1 MFGKNVGGID
11 KILRIAL
18 GALLVLGA
26 LLGYG
31 WLDVDRRGAFGD
43 RPIEQLPDL
52 FPAGDFHLFGEK
64 VTKSPGQTARR
75 GAGAFAYRQIT

>member
-1 MFGKNVGGID
+1 MFGKNVGGLD

-31 WLDVDRRGAFGD
+31 WWMWIGVVPLATGLLNSC
-43 RPIEQLPDL
+43 PIYSLL
-52 FPAGDFHLFGEK
+52 GISTCPASK
-64 VTKSPGQTARR
+64 P
-75 GAGAFAYRQIT
+75 

>member
-1 MFGKNVGGID
+1 MFGKNVGGWD

-31 WLDVDRRGAFGD
+31 WWMWIGVVPLATGLLNSC
-43 RPIEQLPDL
+43 PIYSLL
-52 FPAGDFHLFGEK
+52 GISTCPAS
-64 VTKSPGQTARR
+64 KS
-75 GAGAFAYRQIT
+75 